1 MRVRRYLAIWRKYIS
16 IKGEYTVFYLIN
28 MYTSLSSYVK
38 FKTIHLYCLFVEYK
52 LTIVQYELKDVL
64 VEQLV
69 IAWKVERFREDS
81 FEIIIYPSLMNHP
94 NHPI

>member
-1 MRVRRYLAIWRKYIS
+1 
-16 IKGEYTVFYLIN
+16 

-38 FKTIHLYCLFVEYK
+38 FKTIHLYCLFVQYK

-64 VEQLV
+64 VEQLI
-69 IAWKVERFREDS
+69 IAPKVVRFHEDS
-81 FEIIIYPSLMNHP
+81 FNFFIYLSLMNHP